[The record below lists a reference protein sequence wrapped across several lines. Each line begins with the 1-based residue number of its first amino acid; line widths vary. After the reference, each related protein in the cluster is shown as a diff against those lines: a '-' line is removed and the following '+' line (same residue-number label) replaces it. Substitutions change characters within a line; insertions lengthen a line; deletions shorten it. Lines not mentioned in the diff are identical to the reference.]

1 MSSAHMRML
10 NVHRSR
16 QSLKDRLATKSDPS
30 HVGLCLDC
38 VHAKR
43 VEGKEDTFTIL
54 KPSRSNCSGRD
65 STRRTR
71 SVGFFMS
78 DRFSRT

>member
-16 QSLKDRLATKSDPS
+16 QSLKDRVAAKSGPS

-38 VHAKR
+38 LHAKQ
-43 VEGKEDTFTIL
+43 VEGKEDAFYFLCELSFTDRTFPKYPRL
-54 KPSRSNCSGRD
+54 PVLRCPGYVKA
-65 STRRTR
+65 
-71 SVGFFMS
+71 
-78 DRFSRT
+78 